1 MKRASDIFELL
12 GLGGGCI
19 IMLGVALL
27 PFAII
32 ALIITA
38 IWTLLQ

>member
-1 MKRASDIFELL
+1 MKRASDIFELF
-12 GLGGGCI
+12 GLGTGCT

-32 ALIITA
+32 ALIIVA
-38 IWTLLQ
+38 IFQLIL

>member
-1 MKRASDIFELL
+1 MKRAFDIFELL

-19 IMLGVALL
+19 IMLGIALL

>member
-12 GLGGGCI
+12 G
-19 IMLGVALL
+19 LGVALL